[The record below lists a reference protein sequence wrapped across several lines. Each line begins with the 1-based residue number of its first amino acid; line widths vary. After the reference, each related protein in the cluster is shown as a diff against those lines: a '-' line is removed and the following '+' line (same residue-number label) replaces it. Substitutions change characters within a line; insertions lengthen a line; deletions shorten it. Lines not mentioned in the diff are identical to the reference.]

1 MAIERHSGVQS
12 RVISGMSG
20 NREALR
26 SAIKGHQWPSILC
39 TAGRRRAGRSCN
51 EGRNQHA
58 ISLPQ
63 VEGEQ
68 AGHAIEDATSGRDA
82 QKGEG
87 LLDWAGHVISEQSRV
102 DLELERARDEGAHA
116 EI

>member
-1 MAIERHSGVQS
+1 
-12 RVISGMSG
+12 MSG

-39 TAGRRRAGRSCN
+39 TAGRRRTGRSCN
-51 EGRNQHA
+51 EGHNQPA

-68 AGHAIEDATSGRDA
+68 AGHATRDA
-82 QKGEG
+82 
-87 LLDWAGHVISEQSRV
+87 ISLQSAYRRSKASRPV
-102 DLELERARDEGAHA
+102 MQ
-116 EI
+116 